1 MKRVFAVSLAL
12 LMVVALGTVSHAY
25 GGRGGPGGGMGY
37 GGGYYGAGLLNQP
50 GLNMTPEQ
58 TSKIRAMDEQF
69 LRENKPLQDKLYSKR
84 GDLKLLWMER
94 NPDQQK
100 INALQA
106 ETRALRDQLQ
116 DKRTAHRLAILNILT
131 PEQRDQVQSYGGPGR
146 GMHRQAA
153 WR

>member
-1 MKRVFAVSLAL
+1 
-12 LMVVALGTVSHAY
+12 MVVALGTVSHAY
-25 GGRGGPGGGMGY
+25 GGKGGPGGGMGY
-37 GGGYYGAGLLNQP
+37 GGGLVNQP
-50 GLNMTPEQ
+50 GLNLTAEQ
-58 TSKIRAMDEQF
+58 ASKIRAMDEQF

-100 INALQA
+100 INAMQA

-116 DKRTAHRLAILNILT
+116 DKRTTHRLAILNILT
-131 PEQRDQVQSYGGPGR
+131 PEQRDQVQGYGPGR

>member
-1 MKRVFAVSLAL
+1 MKRLFAVSLAL

-50 GLNMTPEQ
+50 GLNLTAEQ
-58 TSKIRAMDEQF
+58 ASKIRTMDAQF

-100 INALQA
+100 INAAQS
-106 ETRALRDQLQ
+106 EMRALRDQAQ
-116 DKRTAHRLAILNILT
+116 DKATAHRLAVLNILT
-131 PEQRDQVQSYGGPGR
+131 PEQREQVQSYGPGR
-146 GMHRQAA
+146 GMPRRAA
-153 WR
+153 GR

>member
-1 MKRVFAVSLAL
+1 
-12 LMVVALGTVSHAY
+12 
-25 GGRGGPGGGMGY
+25 MGY

-50 GLNMTPEQ
+50 GLNLTAEQ
-58 TSKIRAMDEQF
+58 ASKIRAMDEQF

-100 INALQA
+100 INAAQA
-106 ETRALRDQLQ
+106 EMRALRDQLQ
-116 DKRTAHRLAILNILT
+116 DKATSHRLAVLNILT
-131 PEQRDQVQSYGGPGR
+131 PEQREQVQSYGPGR

-153 WR
+153 GRY

>member
-1 MKRVFAVSLAL
+1 MKMKRLFAVSLAL

-37 GGGYYGAGLLNQP
+37 GAGLLNQP
-50 GLNMTPEQ
+50 GLNLTAEQ
-58 TSKIRAMDEQF
+58 ASKIRAMDEQF

-100 INALQA
+100 INTAQA
-106 ETRALRDQLQ
+106 EMRALRDQLQ
-116 DKRTAHRLAILNILT
+116 DKATAHRLTVLNVLT
-131 PEQRDQVQSYGGPGR
+131 PEQRNQVQSFGYGR
-146 GMHRQAA
+146 GMQRRAI